1 MLSREFPMLAR
12 LNDTA
17 RGFPGLP
24 RRACSLLAMTSVL
37 TAAALMVLVGAA
49 SAADTYP
56 SRPVRIVDPF
66 SPGGSTEAQARA
78 IAAKLSEAWGQPVVI
93 DARPGA
99 ASSLGSQLVAQA
111 TPDGH
116 TLLFNNV
123 GVVTAPLL
131 SRKPPSDPLKDFA
144 PVIIV
149 GTQVQIV
156 VVHPL
161 LPGTLKEFVQYA
173 KANPGK
179 VNFGS
184 SGVGGSSHLSMEFFK
199 SVAGVNLT
207 HVPYKGSAPATT
219 AILAGEIQAATFA
232 ANAVL
237 PHIKSGRLRALAVSG
252 LKRTPIL
259 PDVPTSAEA
268 GLPGYEVVSWGAM
281 LAPAKTP
288 QAIVMKLNQGI
299 NAALQTA
306 EVKERFAR
314 IGIEPAGGTP
324 QELSKLLASEQRRWS
339 KVIADAGIP
348 RE

>member
-1 MLSREFPMLAR
+1 MRISDNTMRGLPLLSCVGREVEIR
-12 LNDTA
+12 W
-17 RGFPGLP
+17 RGLSGLP
-24 RRACSLLAMTSVL
+24 RRGYRALLAMTLLALVA
-37 TAAALMVLVGAA
+37 TAAGAA
-49 SAADTYP
+49 ESYP
-56 SRPVRIVDPF
+56 ARPIRIVDPF

-78 IAAKLSEAWGQPVVI
+78 LAAKLTEAWGQPVVI

-99 ASSLGSQLVAQA
+99 ASALGSQLVAQA
-111 TPDGH
+111 APDGH

-131 SRKPPSDPLKDFA
+131 ARKPPFDPLKDFA
-144 PVIIV
+144 PVVLV
-149 GTQVQIV
+149 GTQAQFV
-156 VVHPL
+156 VVHPS
-161 LPGTLKEFVQYA
+161 LPGTLKEFIQHA

-184 SGVGGSSHLSMEFFK
+184 SGVGGSSHLSMELFK
-199 SVAGVNLT
+199 SAAGVNLT

-219 AILAGEIQAATFA
+219 AILAGEIQTATFA

-252 LKRTPIL
+252 PKRSQIL

-268 GLPGYEVVSWGAM
+268 GVPGYEVVSWGAI
-281 LAPAKTP
+281 LAPARTP
-288 QAIVMKLNQGI
+288 PAIVTKLNQEL

-314 IGIEPAGGTP
+314 IGIEPAGGSP
-324 QELSKLLASEQRRWS
+324 QQL
-339 KVIADAGIP
+339 
-348 RE
+348 